1 MRGTP
6 SSVPT
11 ADQPE
16 EHIPKGALMR
26 QPIRLLVHA
35 LILLTVPAWAGA
47 ETWNIDPAHTVAGF
61 TVRHLMVSNVTGV
74 FESTK
79 GTIEYTIGDPNTVKA
94 DVTIETK
101 SVNTRIARR
110 DDDLRSDNFFN
121 AEKFPTITF
130 KSKRVQNVKPGGFD
144 LVGDLTIRDVTKEVV
159 LKVEGPTPPI
169 KDPQGNRR
177 VGAAASTTINRK
189 EFNIN
194 YNRLLE
200 AGGVVVGD
208 EVKINLEIEAIEK
221 KG

>member
-1 MRGTP
+1 MSR
-6 SSVPT
+6 
-11 ADQPE
+11 
-16 EHIPKGALMR
+16 
-26 QPIRLLVHA
+26 PIRMLVAA
-35 LILLTVPAWAGA
+35 LALALALPIPARA
-47 ETWNIDPAHTVAGF
+47 ETWVLDPAHTVSGF
-61 TVRHLMVSNVTGV
+61 TVRHMMITNVTGV

-79 GTIEYTIGDPNTVKA
+79 GSIQYNLGDPASIAA
-94 DVTIETK
+94 DIVIDTK

-130 KSKRVQNVKPGGFD
+130 KSKRVQNAKPGSFE

-169 KDPQGNRR
+169 RDPQGNRR
-177 VGAAASTTINRK
+177 VGAAATTTINRK

-194 YNRLLE
+194 YNRVIE

-208 EVKINLEIEAIEK
+208 DVKINIEIEAIEK